1 MPNTRRSNIRRTKR
15 RNTRRSN
22 NRRVR
27 RNTRR
32 SRRVRSNTRRSR
44 RVRSNTRRRNTRRRN
59 KRGKADQLDMDM
71 LDMDMLVE
79 DIGGF
84 DDTNVMLAQ
93 WGAQWRAFDEA
104 KQKLAWMK
112 ITLTMAEDMS
122 DSEKEKL
129 IRDIA
134 EMVGLRLQ
142 LE

>member
-1 MPNTRRSNIRRTKR
+1 MPNTRRSNRR

-71 LDMDMLVE
+71 LVE
-79 DIGGF
+79 DIWGF
-84 DDTNVMLAQ
+84 DDTNDMLAQ
-93 WGAQWRAFDEA
+93 WEALDEA

-112 ITLTMAEDMS
+112 ITITMAEDMS

>member
-1 MPNTRRSNIRRTKR
+1 MPNTRRSNTRRTKR

-32 SRRVRSNTRRSR
+32 SRRVRSNTRR
-44 RVRSNTRRRNTRRRN
+44 RNTKRRN
-59 KRGKADQLDMDM
+59 KRGKAHQLDVGDIVPELGEFNTDDM
-71 LDMDMLVE
+71 LD
-79 DIGGF
+79 
-84 DDTNVMLAQ
+84 Q
-93 WGAQWRAFDEA
+93 WGALEKAE
-104 KQKLAWMK
+104 QKLAWMK
-112 ITLTMAEDMS
+112 ITLTMAEDMAEDMS